1 MSEVENIQPNDTG
14 ANDTGI
20 ESRKPKSAT
29 FFARLAL
36 GIVLF
41 VFGGLTLWS
50 VVAPIDGAVVA
61 SGHVVVESNRK
72 TVQHLEG
79 GVIGEILVDEG
90 DRVEAG
96 DLLVR
101 LEDTV
106 QRANFELING
116 QLRELYA
123 RRARFEAE
131 RDLAETIAE
140 PQGLPEVIN
149 SDLFQSKYA
158 GQKRLFEARQT
169 TRTTQISL
177 LKERIVQQNE
187 RISGLR
193 AQITSLRD
201 QQRLIN
207 DELDGVAKLHEEG
220 FAPKTRLRA
229 LQREAKRLGGELG
242 VRRASIAE
250 ATSVISEAQLEIER
264 LRDGSREEAITQLR
278 DTEVSIAQLEER
290 RITALDALLRTEIKA
305 PQAGRVIGRTVHTVG
320 GVISPGSPLM
330 EIVPVNDRLQIAA
343 RVAPQDVD
351 KVRTGQETLV
361 RFTAFG
367 VRRTPETKG
376 KLLHVSADSL
386 IDETTGL
393 PYFLVLVEIPAGEDL
408 DRLLRGEQL
417 VPGMPVETFI
427 RTGSKSAISYLL
439 KPLTDSFARS
449 LRED

>member
-1 MSEVENIQPNDTG
+1 MSDHTIDSAS
-14 ANDTGI
+14 ANASNG
-20 ESRKPKSAT
+20 EQRKPKSAK
-29 FFARLAL
+29 FFANLAL
-36 GIVLF
+36 GIVLV

-50 VVAPIDGAVVA
+50 IVAPIDGAVVA

-79 GVIGEILVDEG
+79 GMIGEILVDEG

-106 QRANFELING
+106 QVANFELING

-123 RRARFEAE
+123 RRARFQSE
-131 RDLAETIAE
+131 RDFKDAMAQA
-140 PQGLPEVIN
+140 QGLDDIIKSE
-149 SDLFQSKYA
+149 LFQHKYE
-158 GQKRLFEARQT
+158 GQENLFAAKRT

-177 LKERIVQQNE
+177 LKERMIQQNE
-187 RISGLR
+187 RIAGLK
-193 AQITSLRD
+193 AQISSLRD

-250 ATSVISEAQLEIER
+250 ATSAISEAQLEVER
-264 LRDGSREEAITQLR
+264 LLDSAREEAITALR

-290 RITALDALLRTEIKA
+290 RITALDALQRTVIRA
-305 PQAGRVIGRTVHTVG
+305 PQAGRVIGLTVHTVG
-320 GVISPGSPLM
+320 GVVTSGAPLM
-330 EIVPVNDRLQIAA
+330 EIVPVNDRLQISA

-361 RFTAFG
+361 RFTSFG
-367 VRRTPETKG
+367 ARRTPETVG
-376 KLLHVSADSL
+376 ELLHVSADSL
-386 IDETTGL
+386 TDEVTGL
-393 PYFLVLVEIPAGEDL
+393 SYYLVIVEIPAGEDL
-408 DRLLRGEQL
+408 DELLRGEQL

-427 RTGSKSAISYLL
+427 QTGSKSAISYLL

-449 LRED
+449 MRED